1 MQFRT
6 GFKGAWIVPV
16 AVALDR
22 ITKAWAVETLA
33 KPTLMNYV
41 QSVPAI
47 PGVIN
52 WHYAENTGA
61 AFSLLNGA
69 TWLLSVLTALLIA
82 AICGYLIVLKKGRG
96 PVRPGL
102 WMFVAGGA
110 SNLFDRLT
118 YGFVVDFIEFDFVNF
133 AIFNVADVFICVGA
147 GLVLLGLGLEERR
160 KEEQNG

>member
-22 ITKAWAVETLA
+22 ITKAWALETLA
-33 KPTLMNYV
+33 NPTLGNYV

-47 PGVIN
+47 PGILN
-52 WHYAENTGA
+52 WRYAENTGA
-61 AFSLLNGA
+61 AFSALSGA

-82 AICGYLIVLKKGRG
+82 AICGYLIVLQKGRG
-96 PVRPGL
+96 PVRAGL
-102 WMFVAGGA
+102 WMIAAGGA

-133 AIFNVADVFICVGA
+133 AIFNVADVFICAGA
-147 GLVLLGLGLEERR
+147 ALVALGLWLEERR
-160 KEEQNG
+160 KERQNG